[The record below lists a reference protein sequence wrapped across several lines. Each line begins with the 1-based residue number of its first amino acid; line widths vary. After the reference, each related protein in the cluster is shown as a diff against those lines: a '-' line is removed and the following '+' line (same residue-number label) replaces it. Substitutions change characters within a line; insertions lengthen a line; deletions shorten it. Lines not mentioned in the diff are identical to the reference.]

1 MKNCIVFSWTLYFFI
16 CVSTVVNGQ
25 KEPGNVKKDSTDIL
39 IIKHPPIP
47 IEEKAPDF
55 FNNVILMK
63 ESGIDT
69 TIQKNRETPVDAST
83 IDLMEKYAGEHID
96 TLEKTSSTSIRPM
109 GKIKAEIRSSIHEH
123 TLWGSLLKK
132 HVSGQGKVN
141 YQGFKQDKQQLKTY
155 LTFLEQ
161 NQPDPDATLNNQLAY
176 WMNAYN
182 AFTVKLIIDHFPV
195 RSIKDIKDPW
205 GQRFFQIGTKWYNLN
220 DIEHKVLRKLG
231 DPRIHFGINCASISC
246 PKLLNKAFTA
256 NNVQAE
262 LESLAKDF
270 INDPD
275 QNQLTATQVKISK
288 IFDWFAKDFK
298 KEGDIISFLN
308 GYADL
313 KVDKDARIRYLDYNW
328 NLNN

>member
-1 MKNCIVFSWTLYFFI
+1 MKNFIVFSWVFFFFMYGSSI
-16 CVSTVVNGQ
+16 VNGQ
-25 KEPGNVKKDSTDIL
+25 EASGNVKKDSTDIL

-55 FNNVILMK
+55 FNNVVLTK
-63 ESGIDT
+63 EGVIDT
-69 TIQKNRETPVDAST
+69 TIQKNMETSVDAST
-83 IDLMEKYAGEHID
+83 IDLMEKYAGEPLD
-96 TLEKTSSTSIRPM
+96 SLEKKSSASVSTD
-109 GKIKAEIRSSIHEH
+109 KIKAEIKLNVHEH
-123 TLWGSLLKK
+123 TLWDSLLKK
-132 HVSGQGKVN
+132 HVSGKGKVN
-141 YQGFKQDKQQLKTY
+141 YQGFIQDKKQLETY
-155 LTFLEQ
+155 LIFLEQ
-161 NQPDPDATLNNQLAY
+161 NQPDLEATLNNQLAY

-182 AFTVKLIIDHFPV
+182 AFTVKLILDHFPV

-205 GQRFFQIGTKWYNLN
+205 GQRFFQMGTKWYNLN

-256 NNVQAE
+256 NNVQTE

-308 GYADL
+308 EYADL
-313 KVDKDARIRYLDYNW
+313 KVDKDAKIRYLDYNW